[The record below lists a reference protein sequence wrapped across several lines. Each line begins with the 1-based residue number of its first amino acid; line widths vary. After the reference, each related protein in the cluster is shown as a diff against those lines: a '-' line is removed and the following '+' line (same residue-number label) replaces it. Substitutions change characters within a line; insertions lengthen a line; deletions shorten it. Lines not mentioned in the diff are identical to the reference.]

1 MRHNSTSVFWLRKT
15 PEQKKIVS
23 HQQSAEREGGRKWNI
38 HGENHVSCQ
47 ASFHL
52 IRLGPSLVSVL
63 QAEVKQRQDAKL
75 VKECKECFHKR
86 LNPNQ
91 N

>member
-47 ASFHL
+47 AFLSL
-52 IRLGPSLVSVL
+52 VLVSVL
-63 QAEVKQRQDAKL
+63 QSEVKHSQDAKL
-75 VKECKECFHKR
+75 VKECKECFHKC
-86 LNPNQ
+86 
-91 N
+91 